1 MGTLAAVAS
10 WSGRLLAI
18 GLVAVWGAF
27 FVDHLE
33 WFVHPSRGFPPAR
46 VWLLQ
51 LVHLVLLA
59 GLLMLIR
66 WQIPGSVL
74 TVAAA
79 LVFFAAA
86 AGPRFLLFFG
96 VTTLPVALILLG
108 RVLQFRSV

>member
-10 WSGRLLAI
+10 WSGRLLAV
-18 GLVAVWGAF
+18 GLVAFWGAF
-27 FVDHLE
+27 FVEHLE
-33 WFVHPSRGFPPAR
+33 WFVHPGQGLPPVR

-66 WQIPGSVL
+66 WEIPGSIL

-86 AGPRFLLFFG
+86 AGPRFPLFFG
-96 VTTLPVALILLG
+96 VTILPV
-108 RVLQFRSV
+108 VL